1 MPTKEEILKK
11 IEEVLNA
18 MKNPKSTNNNKI
30 YLGYGLTQEDYE
42 AYYGK
47 QPNIEF
53 IKPQKL
59 SIKENNNGS

>member
-1 MPTKEEILKK
+1 MPTKEEILEKL
-11 IEEVLNA
+11 EEVIVA
-18 MKNPKSTNNNKI
+18 MKNPKATNNNKI
-30 YLGYGLTQEDYE
+30 FLGYGFTQEDYE

-59 SIKENNNGS
+59 TIKENK